1 MSLDAPSS
9 SSETSGTGSAG
20 IAALACVIAA
30 HAAYCAA
37 YIRATSFVIEGQ
49 RIHCLLDD
57 AMISMRYA
65 RHLADGHGLIWNVGG
80 DRVEGITNPGWTL
93 VMALVHLLAD
103 GTNFETGSPCLVVQ
117 IVSALIL
124 LANTAMTYCLAR
136 RLTPESVW
144 PAVLAAAAVATF
156 YPLNT
161 WGLQGMEVGLLAL
174 LFTSSAYLAAGSG
187 PRWQTAALPA
197 AILACSTLVRPDAA
211 VVAVPLVLAGASI
224 AADGSR
230 RYRLIWGAGAL
241 VAAGMVQTGL
251 RLWYYGDLLPNTYYL
266 KMAGFPAHLRIARG
280 AAYTAYQVAA
290 LVWPAAIFALLA
302 LRRGDSRASVRGG
315 VTPQVA
321 VPLAAFVAAVAYS
334 IYVGGD
340 AWERIVLTNRY
351 VTALTPCLFAVTGW
365 FATWCWQRRSG
376 FVRSRWPWAVAG
388 GLWLVL
394 INIQN
399 GEAAARRWLL
409 MEPPPFV
416 EDNIRNVRLAREFNR
431 VTLPGARIAMDY
443 AGTTPYFCDR
453 EFVDLLGKSDRSVAR
468 GVMHRGILGKPPW
481 LEFYPGHLKWDY
493 AHSIGRLRPDVVCAI
508 WRRSLGDSQDHL
520 RGAYLH
526 LPLLGTDTY
535 WLKGSSRI
543 LWDSLPGVPS
553 EVP

>member
-365 FATWCWQRRSG
+365 FAT
-376 FVRSRWPWAVAG
+376 
-388 GLWLVL
+388 
-394 INIQN
+394 
-399 GEAAARRWLL
+399 
-409 MEPPPFV
+409 
-416 EDNIRNVRLAREFNR
+416 
-431 VTLPGARIAMDY
+431 
-443 AGTTPYFCDR
+443 
-453 EFVDLLGKSDRSVAR
+453 
-468 GVMHRGILGKPPW
+468 
-481 LEFYPGHLKWDY
+481 
-493 AHSIGRLRPDVVCAI
+493 
-508 WRRSLGDSQDHL
+508 
-520 RGAYLH
+520 
-526 LPLLGTDTY
+526 
-535 WLKGSSRI
+535 
-543 LWDSLPGVPS
+543 
-553 EVP
+553 